1 MLIILNNL
9 KEKISMLKIKKL
21 AISMAIASFSI
32 IAISQNVVAETEQ
45 PISDAEKLLFMTDH
59 LKNVNEPAV
68 IQYNFKRDGQLE
80 AAFDDQ
86 VKMELKKSS
95 SGKTAAVTF
104 LTGERKAAELQPVDS
119 ATGNPVLLGFLE
131 RDLVEMKRLTGGA
144 TAYFRKRIRLAL
156 VDKAE
161 VKPTTFTYDGKEIKG
176 HEISVRPFID
186 DPMKQK
192 MEKYVNK
199 NYVFVLSD
207 QVPGG
212 IYQIRTAIPAAGKI
226 EGGKGNASSMSM
238 IEEIM
243 TLGKQTKISGKS

>member
-9 KEKISMLKIKKL
+9 KEKITMLTPKKL
-21 AISMAIASFSI
+21 AAGIAMISFSLVGHNALADTEQ
-32 IAISQNVVAETEQ
+32 AISE
-45 PISDAEKLLFMTDH
+45 AEKMLFMTDH

-80 AAFDDQ
+80 AVFDDQ
-86 VKMELKKSS
+86 VKVELKKNG
-95 SGKTAAVTF
+95 SGKTALVHF
-104 LTGERKAAELQPVDS
+104 LTGERKATELQPVES

-161 VKPTTFTYDGKEIKG
+161 VKPTTFTFDGKEIKG

-199 NYVFVLSD
+199 NYVFVLSE

-212 IYQIRTAIPAAGKI
+212 IYQIRTSIPAAGKI

-238 IEEIM
+238 IEETM
-243 TLGKQTKISGKS
+243 TLTKQTKSANKT

>member
-1 MLIILNNL
+1 
-9 KEKISMLKIKKL
+9 
-21 AISMAIASFSI
+21 
-32 IAISQNVVAETEQ
+32 
-45 PISDAEKLLFMTDH
+45 
-59 LKNVNEPAV
+59 
-68 IQYNFKRDGQLE
+68 
-80 AAFDDQ
+80 AFDDQ
-86 VKMELKKSS
+86 VKVELKKNA

-161 VKPTTFTYDGKEIKG
+161 VKATTFTYDGKEIKG
-176 HEISVRPFID
+176 TEISVRPFID

-192 MEKYVNK
+192 MEKYINK
-199 NYVFVLSD
+199 NYVFVLSE

-212 IYQIRTAIPAAGKI
+212 IYQIRTSIPATGKI

-238 IEEIM
+238 IEETM
-243 TLGKQTKISGKS
+243 TLTKQTKISSKS